1 MYSMLLYNYRVTRA
15 VENFK
20 EGKQMSHNKILRTVF
35 GISTGALLFGM
46 NMMQVPFASENITE
60 TEPQSISEENTDVI
74 DNQKLLEIDQDQL
87 DTGVVY
93 VTTKDT
99 YFYFPDGCSDDANL
113 LGWAVKW
120 MHETWY
126 QNSENDIDVSA
137 KVFVISEETQDDTIT
152 LFGITSYES
161 NADYTGKYAVSAT
174 FEKDSEN
181 TFKFVDYWE
190 PLDSDEIKSIEARF
204 PEEDWETAEDMMRYD
219 ELLSDEEE
227 VTGTCIVV
235 SGDTPAEIIA
245 DLYDK
250 TR

>member
-1 MYSMLLYNYRVTRA
+1 MLLYNYRVTKV

-46 NMMQVPFASENITE
+46 NMMQVPFASESIVE

-137 KVFVISEETQDDTIT
+137 KVFVISEETQDDMH
-152 LFGITSYES
+152 
-161 NADYTGKYAVSAT
+161 D
-174 FEKDSEN
+174 
-181 TFKFVDYWE
+181 
-190 PLDSDEIKSIEARF
+190 
-204 PEEDWETAEDMMRYD
+204 
-219 ELLSDEEE
+219 
-227 VTGTCIVV
+227 
-235 SGDTPAEIIA
+235 DTQG
-245 DLYDK
+245 
-250 TR
+250 

>member
-1 MYSMLLYNYRVTRA
+1 M
-15 VENFK
+15 
-20 EGKQMSHNKILRTVF
+20 GQNKVLRSVL
-35 GISTGALLFGM
+35 GVSTGILLFGM
-46 NMMQVPFASENITE
+46 NMVQVPFASENITE
-60 TEPQSISEENTDVI
+60 TEAQSISEEIADGI
-74 DNQKLLEIDQDQL
+74 DDQKLLEIDQEQL
-87 DTGVVY
+87 DIGAVY

-99 YFYFPDGCSDDANL
+99 YFYFPDGCGDDVSL

-137 KVFVISEETQDDTIT
+137 KVFVISEETQDDKIT
-152 LFGITSYES
+152 LYGITSYES

-174 FEKDSEN
+174 FEKSSEN

-204 PEEDWETAEDMMRYD
+204 PEEDWNVAEDMTGYD

-227 VTGTCIVV
+227 VTGVCIVV
-235 SGDTPAEIIA
+235 SGDTPAELIA
-245 DLYDK
+245 NLYEKLCDK
-250 TR
+250 

>member
-1 MYSMLLYNYRVTRA
+1 
-15 VENFK
+15 
-20 EGKQMSHNKILRTVF
+20 MSHNKILRTVF

-46 NMMQVPFASENITE
+46 NMMQVPFASESIVE

-74 DNQKLLEIDQDQL
+74 NNQKLLEIDQDQL

-137 KVFVISEETQDDTIT
+137 KVFVISEETQDDTIQENMQFQQPLKKT
-152 LFGITSYES
+152 VRIHS
-161 NADYTGKYAVSAT
+161 NSWIIGNHWIQMRSSQLKHVFQRKIGKRQR
-174 FEKDSEN
+174 
-181 TFKFVDYWE
+181 
-190 PLDSDEIKSIEARF
+190 I
-204 PEEDWETAEDMMRYD
+204 
-219 ELLSDEEE
+219 
-227 VTGTCIVV
+227 
-235 SGDTPAEIIA
+235 
-245 DLYDK
+245 
-250 TR
+250 

>member
-1 MYSMLLYNYRVTRA
+1 
-15 VENFK
+15 
-20 EGKQMSHNKILRTVF
+20 MSHNKILRTVF
-35 GISTGALLFGM
+35 GISTGIMLFGM

-137 KVFVISEETQDDTIT
+137 KERLKAAELIGKRYGMFKDNVGIDLEPVVIV
-152 LFGITSYES
+152 
-161 NADYTGKYAVSAT
+161 N
-174 FEKDSEN
+174 
-181 TFKFVDYWE
+181 
-190 PLDSDEIKSIEARF
+190 
-204 PEEDWETAEDMMRYD
+204 
-219 ELLSDEEE
+219 
-227 VTGTCIVV
+227 
-235 SGDTPAEIIA
+235 
-245 DLYDK
+245 DLK
-250 TR
+250 E